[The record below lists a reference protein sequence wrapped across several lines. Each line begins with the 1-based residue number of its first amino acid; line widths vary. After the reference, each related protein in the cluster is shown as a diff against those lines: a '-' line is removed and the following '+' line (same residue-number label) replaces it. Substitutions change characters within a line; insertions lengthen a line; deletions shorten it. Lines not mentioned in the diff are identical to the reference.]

1 MLADDTLVDERPAP
15 TAIVTGGAG
24 GIGKAVC
31 EALARDGFIVVV
43 ADRDELGARAVADA
57 CGGFAVGVDV
67 ADEASVVAAF
77 GRAHDVLGRLDAL
90 VTAAGIAA
98 VAPFMDHSAASFRA
112 IGDVNV
118 LGTYLCIREAAK
130 RMTSGGRICTIAS
143 IAGLLAVPSAVAY
156 AASKAAVI
164 SLTRSAASWLGRDGI
179 AVNGVAP
186 GFVMTPM
193 VDAALSEADRERVA
207 ARTIVQR
214 LADPDEIAE
223 AIAWLVSQR
232 ASYVHGS
239 ILGIDGG
246 LSLA

>member
-77 GRAHDVLGRLDAL
+77 GRAHELLGRLDAL

-98 VAPFMDHSAASFRA
+98 VAPFMMPAR
-112 IGDVNV
+112 
-118 LGTYLCIREAAK
+118 L
-130 RMTSGGRICTIAS
+130 
-143 IAGLLAVPSAVAY
+143 
-156 AASKAAVI
+156 
-164 SLTRSAASWLGRDGI
+164 RSARSGTSTCSARISAS
-179 AVNGVAP
+179 
-186 GFVMTPM
+186 
-193 VDAALSEADRERVA
+193 
-207 ARTIVQR
+207 ARPPN
-214 LADPDEIAE
+214 A
-223 AIAWLVSQR
+223 
-232 ASYVHGS
+232 
-239 ILGIDGG
+239 
-246 LSLA
+246 